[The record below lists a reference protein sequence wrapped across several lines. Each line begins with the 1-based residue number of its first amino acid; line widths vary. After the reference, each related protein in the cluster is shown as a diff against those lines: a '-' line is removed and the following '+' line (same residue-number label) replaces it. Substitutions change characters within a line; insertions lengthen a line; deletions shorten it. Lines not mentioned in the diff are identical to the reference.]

1 MVGRVRIGG
10 VGAGDVVR
18 GAAFT
23 IALHD
28 HFSTRTAAG
37 AVHAAMERFH
47 SQSVSIPARPHQEGE
62 TRLENG
68 ARVNVG
74 EASRGSLFSGDLLSE
89 TIAGS
94 ADWLALDDAVLD
106 DFEASFRALF
116 DRFPVT
122 DSPNESQTED
132 DLIWPVLDRL
142 GWTASLRQQNL
153 TLRGREA
160 VPDGLLFADDAA
172 KDRAN
177 GLAEEWKRYELGL
190 AVVESKRWLRPLDRR
205 SGGSGEGIAPSTQM
219 LRYLRRVDD
228 LTSGHLRWGV
238 LTNGARWRLYYQG
251 ARSVSEQFFEIDLA
265 ALLDLPGH
273 NEGLFA
279 LTEPERRHG
288 LKLFILF
295 FRREAFLPGA
305 VDSRTLHQRALE
317 EGRFHQERVAAN
329 LSDVVFGRVFPDLA
343 RAIAGEAPDAP
354 LREVRDAALVVLY
367 RLLFIL
373 YAEDRDL
380 LPIRDER
387 YDDYGLRDK
396 VRGDVGRRKDRGDA
410 FSAIAARYWSA
421 IDDLCRAVEAGDP
434 SIGLPPYDGGLFDR
448 ESAPLLS
455 RIRLGDWVM
464 ADVIDALSF
473 EAGSE
478 GRRYI
483 NYRDLSVQ
491 QLGSIYERL
500 LEHEIAREG
509 DGEGDEIVVR
519 PNVFA
524 RKGSGSYYTPD
535 ELVGLILEETIGPLV
550 RARLE
555 AFTTET
561 EKLRK
566 SRRRLRFRLTEL
578 KRLDPASR
586 LLDLKVCDPAMGS
599 GHFLVGFVD
608 YLADRVIAAMAEAEG
623 ALEGYVS
630 PLVEDIDTV
639 RDTVLRNADAQGW
652 TIQPEQLDDRHVI
665 RRMVLKRCVY
675 GVDKNPMAVELAKVS
690 LWLHTFTVGAPLGFL
705 DHHLRCGDSL
715 FGSWVRQGIER
726 AEEGGRLFLQEPL
739 NWAMQA
745 TRSMQIVEMLSD
757 AEIDEAHQSAGVFSA
772 VRQQTAHL
780 DAFLSL
786 VHAFEWLNAKEEDD
800 EAALQAYF
808 TGAFGDPVDIAMGT
822 DPVAGK
828 AAGSERF
835 AMLFQR
841 ARELIARAR
850 DLTAEERFLNWQVAF
865 PGVWS
870 NWDAAERRGGFD
882 AVIGNPPWDRMKLQQ
897 VEWFAARRPEI
908 ARAQRASDRKRMI
921 RELRASGDPLGADF
935 EQANERAESGLRV
948 ARTVGDYPWLS
959 RGDVNLYSLFVERAM
974 GLVGPTGVVGL
985 LTPSGIASDK
995 TAAPFFRSVATGG
1008 RLRAL
1013 YDFENRKVF
1022 FPDVH
1027 ASFKF
1032 CVFVADRQRH
1042 PYPAHCSFYLHGISE
1057 LADPERRFPLTAE
1070 DFATVNPNTGTA
1082 PIFHTRRDAELTTGI
1097 YRRLPV
1103 LVDRSA
1109 GEEVKTW
1116 SVKYV
1121 RMFDMT
1127 NDSHRFR
1134 TREELEEQEGAWPI
1148 RGNRFESAAGVWV
1161 PLYEGKMVQAFD
1173 HRAAEIVI
1181 NPKNVHRPAQTLPST
1196 LDQHHDPEWLPIP
1209 QYWVKSSHTSSE
1221 RSDADSDINTGCVEP
1236 LWWMG
1241 FKDVTAPTNI
1251 RTVIAAAIPY
1261 SGVGNT
1267 FPVLL
1272 ADSGHGAFASIAALV
1287 LSNLNATP
1295 LDYVARQKVQGQ
1307 HLNWY
1312 IVEQLPVVP
1321 LERYEHVRFGP
1332 KTAAEIVRA
1341 AVLELTYTAHDMAP
1355 FARDLGYVDEAGVVK
1370 PPFRWDEERR
1380 LRLRAK
1386 LDAVFFH
1393 LYGVTDR
1400 DDVRYVYSTFPIVE
1414 RQETAEYGRY
1424 RSRDLCLAYLSA
1436 LSAGRPDAEPDL

>member
-1 MVGRVRIGG
+1 MR
-10 VGAGDVVR
+10 A
-18 GAAFT
+18 
-23 IALHD
+23 
-28 HFSTRTAAG
+28 
-37 AVHAAMERFH
+37 
-47 SQSVSIPARPHQEGE
+47 
-62 TRLENG
+62 
-68 ARVNVG
+68 NVG
-74 EASRGSLFSGDLLSE
+74 ETFQGSLFSGDLLSE

-94 ADWLALDDAVLD
+94 TDWLTLDDAALD
-106 DFEASFRALF
+106 DFEASFRAVF
-116 DRFPVT
+116 DRFPT
-122 DSPNESQTED
+122 ADSPNESQTED

-153 TLRGREA
+153 TLRGRED

-177 GLAEEWKRYELGL
+177 GHAEEWKRYELGL

-205 SGGSGEGIAPSTQM
+205 SGGREEGIAPSTQM

-228 LTSGHLRWGV
+228 LTSGHLRLGI

-265 ALLDLPGH
+265 AVLDLPGH

-279 LTEPERRHG
+279 LTDPERRHG

-295 FRREAFLPGA
+295 FRREAFLPGDA
-305 VDSRTLHQRALE
+305 DSRTLHQRALE

-329 LSDVVFGRVFPDLA
+329 LSDLVFGRVFPDLA

-354 LREVRDAALVVLY
+354 LGEVRDATLVVLY

-380 LPIRDER
+380 LPVRDER

-410 FSAIAARYWSA
+410 FSETAARYWSA
-421 IDDLCRAVEAGDP
+421 IDDLCRAVDAGDS

-455 RIRLGDWVM
+455 RIRLGDRVM

-473 EAGSE
+473 EAASE

-500 LEHEIAREG
+500 LEHEIAC
-509 DGEGDEIVVR
+509 EGDEIVVR

-555 AFTTET
+555 AFATET

-608 YLADRVIAAMAEAEG
+608 YLTDRVIAAMAEAEG

-652 TIQPEQLDDRHVI
+652 TIQPEQLDDRHVV

-715 FGSWVRQGIER
+715 FGCWVRQGIDR

-745 TRSMQIVEMLSD
+745 TRSMQVVEMLSD
-757 AEIDEAHQSAGVFSA
+757 AEIDEAHQSAGVFA
-772 VRQQTAHL
+772 AARKQTAPL

-786 VHAFEWLNAKEEDD
+786 VHAFEWLNTTGEDD
-800 EAALQAYF
+800 EAALQAFF
-808 TGAFGDPVDIAMGT
+808 TGAFGDPVDIAMDT
-822 DPVAGK
+822 TSVAGK

-835 AMLFQR
+835 AILLER

-850 DLTAEERFLNWQVAF
+850 DLAAEERFLNWQVAF

-870 NWDAAERRGGFD
+870 DWDAAVRQGGFD

-897 VEWFAARRPEI
+897 VEWFATRRPEI
-908 ARAQRASDRKRMI
+908 ARAQRAADRKRMI
-921 RELRASGDPLGADF
+921 RELRERGEPLTADF
-935 EQANERAESGLRV
+935 ERANERAESGLRV
-948 ARTVGDYPWLS
+948 ARTGGDYPWLS

-995 TAAPFFRSVATGG
+995 TAAPFFRSVATEG

-1013 YDFENRKVF
+1013 YDFENRRTRYDLPPF
-1022 FPDVH
+1022 FPDVD
-1027 ASFKF
+1027 SRFKF
-1032 CVFVADRQRH
+1032 CAFVAGRS
-1042 PYPAHCSFYLHGISE
+1042 PAAEPARCAFFLQGVGELHDS
-1057 LADPERRFPLTAE
+1057 DHHFPLTPE
-1070 DFATVNPNTGTA
+1070 DFATVNPNTATA
-1082 PIFHTRRDAELTTGI
+1082 PIFRTRKDAEITTEI

-1103 LVDRSA
+1103 LVDHSA
-1109 GEEVKTW
+1109 GEEGTVWKL
-1116 SVKYV
+1116 KYST
-1121 RMFDMT
+1121 MFHMT
-1127 NDSHRFR
+1127 NDSHLFR
-1134 TREELEEQEGAWPI
+1134 TREELEEREGAWPI
-1148 RGNRFESAAGVWV
+1148 GGNHFDSAAGVWV

-1173 HRAAEIVI
+1173 HRAASIVI
-1181 NPKNVHRPAQTLPST
+1181 KPENLHRPAQPEPAMPE
-1196 LDQHHDPEWLPIP
+1196 QHCDPNWLPEP
-1209 QYWVKSSHTSSE
+1209 QFWVAATE
-1221 RSDADSDINTGCVEP
+1221 CGWDEGFGWV
-1236 LWWMG
+1236 LG
-1241 FKDVTAPTNI
+1241 FKEITAPTNV
-1251 RTVIAAAIPY
+1251 RT
-1261 SGVGNT
+1261 
-1267 FPVLL
+1267 F
-1272 ADSGHGAFASIAALV
+1272 IAALLPAV
-1287 LSNLNATP
+1287 GFGNKVPILRPETAAGRAASRTGQSARNGDETRSTRTSGPPPNKESLDSAAQMHLERREWLLAANLNSTIF
-1295 LDYVARQKVQGQ
+1295 DFVTRQKVQGQ
-1307 HLNWY
+1307 TLNLF
-1312 IVEQLPVVP
+1312 IVEQLPVIP
-1321 LERYEHVRFGP
+1321 PEHYEHVHFGP
-1332 KTAAEIVRA
+1332 KTAAEIVRE
-1341 AVLELTYTAHDMAP
+1341 AVLELTYTAHDMAS

-1400 DDVRYVYSTFPIVE
+1400 DDIRYVYSTFPIVE
-1414 RQETAEYGRY
+1414 RQETTEYGRY
-1424 RSRDLCLAYLSA
+1424 RSRDLCLAYLNA
-1436 LSAGRPDAEPDL
+1436 LSAGRPDTEPDL